1 MNQVTISTQVLDA
14 LHNLTHAYR
23 REMRKA
29 LQALEPTLTDGDLR
43 VLLFLGYQPDS
54 THKKLMEHMR
64 TDKAQLTRMLRELE
78 SKGWIVRTPHPED
91 GRSRQLQL
99 SERGA
104 ELFSTLRQRRAKIG
118 SAMLQGQGASQQ
130 LQLLNALIGMYEALQ
145 EDEDARE
152 PFTRMHHHS

>member
-14 LHNLTHAYR
+14 LHNLSHAYR

-104 ELFSTLRQRRAKIG
+104 ELFSALRQRRAKIG
-118 SAMLQGQGASQQ
+118 SAMLCGVSIEKQ
-130 LQLLNALIGMYEALQ
+130 LQFLDLLKLMEEQAA
-145 EDEDARE
+145 
-152 PFTRMHHHS
+152 